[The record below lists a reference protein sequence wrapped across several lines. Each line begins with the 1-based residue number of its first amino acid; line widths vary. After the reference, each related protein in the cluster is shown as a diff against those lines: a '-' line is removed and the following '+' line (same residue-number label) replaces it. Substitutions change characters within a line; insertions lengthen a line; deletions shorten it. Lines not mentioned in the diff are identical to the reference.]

1 MDNVPI
7 KGLCELEAH
16 LQQLNDDPS
25 LPFQVDLLEDVELQL
40 TEDNIPP
47 LLPRLLPL
55 LAGCLKVTAQD
66 PTPLLSLTTK
76 VLSPLSFTQRLEIAD
91 PPSLLTALSSPLPG
105 VNLLA
110 FTIIRKAADFPSD
123 VSILR
128 AIPNL
133 VGEMVRCWLATESVD
148 VGEFAARVLRELLE
162 TDCDIPQYYAVDEQ
176 DSQTCV
182 DSNETN
188 AERRVPG
195 HGQLW
200 QLIFSSRPILSLIQR
215 YCSVEAETT
224 DGTLPRAMHQVT
236 ISQGRLLRLLPRLC
250 AMNYP
255 VLSRC
260 VYPDLFVLPSAE
272 IGQLGQGL
280 LQWAALGMVDRRD
293 FLMNLNLIDFF
304 ETLVSIMRR
313 CKRSS
318 ELDSLIGNM
327 VKTAIRFDDSEHKV
341 EVSLKTLPSRTVEE
355 EAEPLRAYITDLLR
369 VE

>member
-7 KGLCELEAH
+7 KRLCELEAH

-55 LAGCLKVTAQD
+55 LAGCLKATAQD

-110 FTIIRKAADFPSD
+110 FTIIRKAADSPSD

-128 AIPNL
+128 ALPNL
-133 VGEMVRCWLATESVD
+133 VEEMVRCWLATESVD
-148 VGEFAARVLRELLE
+148 VGELAARVLRELLE
-162 TDCDIPQYYAVDEQ
+162 TDCDVPQYYAVDDQ
-176 DSQTCV
+176 DSQTCA
-182 DSNETN
+182 DSNETD

-200 QLIFSSRPILSLIQR
+200 QLIFSSRPSLSLIQR

-224 DGTLPRAMHQVT
+224 DGALPRAMHQVT

-255 VLSRC
+255 GLSRC
-260 VYPDLFVLPSAE
+260 VYPDLFVLPSTE
-272 IGQLGQGL
+272 LGRVGQGL

-313 CKRSS
+313 CKRSL
-318 ELDSLIGNM
+318 ELDSLMGNM
-327 VKTAIRFDDSEHKV
+327 VKTAIQLDDSDYRV